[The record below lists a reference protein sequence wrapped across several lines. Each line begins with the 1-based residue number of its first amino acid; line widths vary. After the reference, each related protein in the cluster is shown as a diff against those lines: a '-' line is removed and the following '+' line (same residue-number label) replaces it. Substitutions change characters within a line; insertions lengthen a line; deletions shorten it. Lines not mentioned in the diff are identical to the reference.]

1 MIADK
6 TNGLPRYCHP
16 YHGGWDVA
24 RIALDIPESRILFVC
39 PISCARIIC
48 LNAIK
53 YDYKDRIDVLAL
65 TEEDIVSGNYEEKT
79 IEAACEGLERVKPRP
94 KALILYVSC
103 IDAMLGNDH
112 SFQTEEIMARYPDVN
127 CLVLKMCPIT
137 RYSGDLPLVALQH
150 DMYQALPLE
159 TVPKE
164 KTVAFI
170 GANIAFDLECE
181 LIRLLTDNGYR
192 ALHIQASDDYED
204 YLAVRS
210 ASLNLGVM
218 PFALSA
224 CKMLKE
230 RYGTPFLPFF
240 LRYDFPS
247 IKAAL
252 KAVSE
257 ALSLPRPDLDAME
270 EETKAF
276 LRSCAEQ
283 IQGTALVIDSTA
295 TLFPDALR
303 ETLSSCGFNV
313 RSVYAD
319 DVSRVSPDVDSGYIM
334 VPKDRSYD
342 ENEPIIAI
350 GMAAASFEGAS
361 RTVNLFYDNGEW
373 GFYGLKKL
381 GERIVQAY
389 QNPRSA
395 REIKRDERR

>member
-1 MIADK
+1 M
-6 TNGLPRYCHP
+6 
-16 YHGGWDVA
+16 
-24 RIALDIPESRILFVC
+24 
-39 PISCARIIC
+39 
-48 LNAIK
+48 
-53 YDYKDRIDVLAL
+53 
-65 TEEDIVSGNYEEKT
+65 
-79 IEAACEGLERVKPRP
+79 LERVKPRP

-257 ALSLPRPDLDAME
+257 ALSLPLPDLDAME